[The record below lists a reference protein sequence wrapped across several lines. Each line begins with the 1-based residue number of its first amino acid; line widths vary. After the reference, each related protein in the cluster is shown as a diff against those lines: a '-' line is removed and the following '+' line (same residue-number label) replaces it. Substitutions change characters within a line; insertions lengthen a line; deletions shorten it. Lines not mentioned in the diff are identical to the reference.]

1 MDASEL
7 KRTPPPP
14 PSVNVEEF
22 WSFGR
27 QTVHSKHDVSP
38 EVTKPAICDNQL
50 CEKGASR
57 KTRIK
62 RERLCKKAAIGL
74 DVNSLRMGDEGMQH
88 VL

>member
-7 KRTPPPP
+7 ETPP
-14 PSVNVEEF
+14 PSVNVGEF

-38 EVTKPAICDNQL
+38 EATKPAICDNQL
-50 CEKGASR
+50 CEAGASR

-62 RERLCKKAAIGL
+62 REGLCKKAAIGL
-74 DVNSLRMGDEGMQH
+74 DVNRLGIDDEGMKH
-88 VL
+88 IL